1 MTQFNPELES
11 ARVDQGDRSV
21 PAPLSG
27 AGVAGQYLNL
37 DGDRVYRIANSHLM
51 PEFFMTLV
59 SSSDHWMFV
68 SSNGALTA
76 GRTNANSALFP
87 YYSAD
92 KIADM
97 RHCTGPITLMRVL
110 QGSDPAQIWQ
120 PFAQQW
126 VSDPQITRN
135 LYKNDF
141 GNKLWFEEI
150 NGTLGLAFRYRW
162 TFGDRFGIVR
172 SCEIRNLN
180 SESVQI
186 ELLDGLQNI
195 LPSGIDQFFQMRF
208 SNLADAYKKSELDPD
223 SELGIYYLSS
233 IPTDKAEPSE
243 GLRAT
248 TVFQRGLKETE
259 ILLSSR
265 QIPAFVKTGKVSGE
279 VDIRAHRGAYLAQTS
294 LSIEPDSVC
303 RWEMVASLGQ
313 DQTDVIN
320 RKHLITTAVD
330 LDQQIADDIEDCQS
344 NLLEILSCN
353 DGRQQGNDDLRVHRH
368 QSNVLF
374 NVMRG
379 GTPAFGYLVSR
390 SDFTKHVRHFNSAVY
405 DRNQKFLS
413 DLPEQL
419 RIDQLIQS
427 LSDQNEPDLLRIG
440 LEYLPFGF
448 SRRHGDPTRPWN
460 IFEIR
465 LKDDQGNPD
474 LNYQGNWRDIFQNWE
489 ALSISWPRFAPN
501 MVFRFLNASTADGY
515 NPYRVTKNGIEWEA
529 PDPEDPW
536 ANIGYWGDHQ
546 IVYLLML
553 LERTRN
559 YDPQQLDQ
567 WLDAEYC
574 TYSQVP
580 YRIRSYEEIRR
591 NPRES
596 IDFDFQLA
604 KHIENR
610 VDNFG
615 SDGKLLQNRD
625 GGVYRATMGEK
636 LLVPALAKM
645 TNFVPEGGIWLN
657 TQRPEWNDAN
667 NALAGYGLSMVT
679 VCYLRRYL
687 AFLSEWFASVSLP
700 QFLVSTD
707 ILSLMQQ
714 IQEVLKEQLPG
725 ETRFTDAQRMKIV
738 NGLSEAGCSYRK
750 TLYERGL
757 GGEKAYLRIDDCR
770 EWLKT
775 CLKHLDHTIEA
786 NRREDGLYH
795 SYNLIGFPDEHQ
807 CQVEHLFEMLEGQ
820 VAVLSSGQL
829 SAEASTDLLSA
840 LRQSKIYREDQN
852 SYLLYPDR
860 ALARFDEKNAPENQT
875 IDNSK
880 LAQALLADGDTSLIS
895 QDVHLQWHF
904 NGDFRNVDDLN
915 ACLSKLGGD
924 PRYSEWVEPERELFN
939 EAFEQTF
946 EHRYFTGR
954 SGTFFGY
961 EGLGSIYWHMVSKL
975 SLAAQECLLSAIS
988 HSASLETIEQ
998 LRNQYIE
1005 IREGTGLKKN
1015 PRHYGAFPTDPYSH
1029 TPQHAGAQ
1037 QPGMTGQVKE
1047 DVISRLSEIGLRI
1060 RHGIVSFDPALFD
1073 RAELLSS
1080 PNELNFFDVNMQLV
1094 TLPLD
1099 AGTFAFTVCQVPVIY
1114 RQGNDTLIHVHL
1126 QNGEVTTRSGK
1137 ALTPEE
1143 SRQLFDRSGEIKK
1156 IEIEFSLHDF
1166 QTI

>member
-1 MTQFNPELES
+1 MTQSNQELES
-11 ARVDQGDRSV
+11 TRTHQGDRSL
-21 PAPLSG
+21 PTPLSG
-27 AGVAGQYLNL
+27 NGVAGQYVNLN
-37 DGDRVYRIANSHLM
+37 GDRVYRIANSHLM

-59 SSSDHWMFV
+59 SSSDHWMFI

-97 RHCTGPITLMRVL
+97 RHCTGPLTLMRVSRTD
-110 QGSDPAQIWQ
+110 GAERTWQ
-120 PFAQQW
+120 PFAEQW
-126 VSDPQITRN
+126 VSDPEITRN

-150 NGTLGLAFRYRW
+150 HEALGLLFRYRW

-172 SCEIRNLN
+172 SCEIHNLN
-180 SESVQI
+180 SEPVKI

-195 LPSGIDQFFQMRF
+195 LPSGIDQFFQLRF

-223 SELGIYYLSS
+223 TGLGIYYLSS

-248 TVFQRGLKETE
+248 TVFQRGLENPE

-265 QIPAFVKTGKVSGE
+265 QIPTFVKTGKVSGE
-279 VDIRAHRGAYLAQTS
+279 VDVRAHRGAYLAQAS
-294 LSIEPDSVC
+294 VSIEAGSIC
-303 RWEMVASLGQ
+303 RWEMIASLSQ

-320 RKHLITTAVD
+320 RKHLLSTAGD
-330 LDQQIADDIEDCQS
+330 LDQQIADDVDECQEH
-344 NLLEILSCN
+344 LLQILSCN
-353 DGRQQGNDDLRVHRH
+353 DGRQQGEDDLRIHRH

-379 GTPAFGYLVSR
+379 GTPAFGYLINR
-390 SDFTKHVRHFNSAVY
+390 SDFTKHVRHFNAAVF
-405 DRNQKFLS
+405 DRNQKFLC

-419 RIDQLIQS
+419 RIDQLIQR

-465 LKDDQGNPD
+465 LRDEQGNPD

-515 NPYRVTKNGIEWEA
+515 NPYRITKNGIEWEA

-553 LERTRN
+553 IERTRN

-604 KHIENR
+604 KQIENR
-610 VDNFG
+610 VNKFG

-667 NALAGYGLSMVT
+667 NALAGFGLSMVT

-687 AFLSEWFASVSLP
+687 SFLSDWFSSVSIP

-707 ILSLMQQ
+707 ILALMQQ
-714 IQEVLKEQLPG
+714 IEAALNNHSPG
-725 ETRFTDAQRMKIV
+725 ENGFTDQQRMEIV
-738 NGLSEAGCSYRK
+738 KDLSQAGCSYRK

-775 CLKHLDHTIEA
+775 CLQHLDHTIQA

-795 SYNLIGFPDEHQ
+795 SYNLIGFPTEDQ

-820 VAVLSSGQL
+820 VAALSSGQL
-829 SAEASTDLLSA
+829 SAEASAELLSA

-860 ALARFDEKNAPENQT
+860 ALARFDEKNAPQNEA
-875 IDNSK
+875 IAESK
-880 LAQALLADGDTSLIS
+880 LAQVLLETGDTSLIRR
-895 QDVHLQWHF
+895 DVHGQWHF
-904 NGDFRNVDDLN
+904 NGDFRNAEDLN
-915 ACLSKLGGD
+915 ACLSKLAED
-924 PRYSEWVEPERELFN
+924 PRYREFVEGERTLFN

-988 HSASLETIEQ
+988 NSASLDTVEQ
-998 LRNQYIE
+998 LRNQYVE

-1060 RHGIVSFDPALFD
+1060 RNGIVSFDPALFD
-1073 RAELLSS
+1073 TSELLSNPS
-1080 PNELNFFDVNMQLV
+1080 QLKFFDVEMHPA

-1099 AGTFAFTVCQVPVIY
+1099 RGTFAFTVCQVPIIY
-1114 RQGNDTLIHVHL
+1114 RQGPETLIHVHSAD
-1126 QNGEVTTRSGK
+1126 GEITQRSGSS
-1137 ALTPEE
+1137 LTPEE
-1143 SRQLFDRSGEIKK
+1143 SRQLFDRSGKIKQ

>member
-1 MTQFNPELES
+1 MEPTRIEKG
-11 ARVDQGDRSV
+11 RRSV
-21 PAPLSG
+21 TRPITAP
-27 AGVAGQYLNL
+27 GVTGQYAQM
-37 DGDRVYRIANSHLM
+37 DGDRAYCISNSHLM

-59 SSSDHWMFV
+59 SSSDHWMFI
-68 SSNGALTA
+68 SSHGALTT

-97 RHCTGPITLMRVL
+97 RHCTGTLTVLRVRDKDGTEQL
-110 QGSDPAQIWQ
+110 WQ
-120 PFAQQW
+120 PFSPQW
-126 VSDPQITRN
+126 VNDPQLVRN

-150 NGTLGLAFRYRW
+150 NESLGLCFRYRW
-162 TFGDRFGIVR
+162 TFGDRFGMIR
-172 SCEIRNLN
+172 SCEIQNLTN
-180 SESVQI
+180 EPRTI

-195 LPSGIDQFFQMRF
+195 LPCGIDQFFQLRF
-208 SNLADAYKKSELDPD
+208 SNLADAYKKSELDPE
-223 SELGIYYLSS
+223 SGLGIYYLSS
-233 IPTDKAEPSE
+233 IPTDRAEPSE

-248 TVFQRGLKETE
+248 TVFQTGLPDAE

-265 QIPAFVKTGKVSGE
+265 QIPTFLLNGQVSEE
-279 VDIRAHRGAYLAQTS
+279 VDVRAHRGAYLAKS
-294 LSIEPDSVC
+294 CIEIDANQSF
-303 RWEMVASLGQ
+303 RWQMVASLNQ

-320 RKHLITTAVD
+320 RKHLIRTHQD
-330 LDQQIADDIEDCQS
+330 IDQEIQQDIDELQE
-344 NLLEILSCN
+344 NLLQILSCN
-353 DGRQQGNDDLRVHRH
+353 DGRQQGDDALRVHRH

-379 GTPAFGYLVSR
+379 GTPAFGYLVNR
-390 SDFTKHVRHFNSAVY
+390 SDFTKHVKHFNAAVY
-405 DRNQKFLS
+405 ERNQKYLAE
-413 DLPEQL
+413 LPDQL
-419 RIDQLIQS
+419 RIDQLLQR

-440 LEYLPFGF
+440 LEYLPLGF

-460 IFEIR
+460 LFEIR
-465 LKDDQGNPD
+465 LKDEQGNPD

-489 ALSISWPRFAPN
+489 ALSFSWPRFAQN

-515 NPYRVTKNGIEWEA
+515 NPYRVTKNGVEWEA
-529 PDPEDPW
+529 PDPDDPW

-580 YRIRSYEEIRR
+580 YRIRSYEEIRQ

-596 IDFDFQLA
+596 IDFDFDLA
-604 KHIENR
+604 KRIESR
-610 VDNFG
+610 VRDFG

-687 AFLSEWFASVSLP
+687 AFLNDWFASLTLP

-707 ILSLMQQ
+707 IVALMQQ
-714 IQEVLKEQLPG
+714 IEEVLKNHLPG
-725 ETRFTDAQRMKIV
+725 AQAMTDQQRMEMV
-738 NGLSEAGCSYRK
+738 EGLSLAGSVYRE

-757 GGEKAYLRIDDCR
+757 AGEKVYLRVADCR
-770 EWLKT
+770 DWFAT
-775 CLKHLDHTIEA
+775 CLQHLDHTIKA
-786 NRREDGLYH
+786 NRREDGLFH
-795 SYNLIGFPDEHQ
+795 SYNLVGFNDQHE
-807 CQVEHLFEMLEGQ
+807 CRVEHLFEMLEGQ

-829 SAEASTDLLSA
+829 TAAESANLLDA
-840 LRQSKIYREDQN
+840 LRQSKMYREDQN
-852 SYLLYPDR
+852 SYLLYPNR
-860 ALARFDEKNAPENQT
+860 ALPRFDEKNAPAGNVLEKSDLVAALT
-875 IDNSK
+875 
-880 LAQALLADGDTSLIS
+880 QAGDRSLVT
-895 QDVHLQWHF
+895 QDVHHQWHF
-904 NGDFRNVDDLN
+904 NGDFRNADDLTD
-915 ACLSKLGGD
+915 CLNKL
-924 PRYSEWVEPERELFN
+924 SEDVRFGELAKQDRTLIE

-946 EHRYFTGR
+946 GHRYFTGR

-975 SLAAQECLLSAIS
+975 SLAAQECLLNAIGESAN
-988 HSASLETIEQ
+988 LETIAQ

-1005 IREGTGLKKN
+1005 IREGTGIKKN

-1047 DVISRLSEIGLRI
+1047 DVIARLAEVGLRI
-1060 RHGIVSFDPALFD
+1060 RHGVVSFDPVLFESI
-1073 RAELLSS
+1073 ELLQS
-1080 PNELNFFDVNMQLV
+1080 PSQLQFFDVSMEQV
-1094 TLPLD
+1094 TLPLE
-1099 AGTFAFTVCQVPVIY
+1099 AGTFAFTVCQVPVVY
-1114 RQGNDTLIHVHL
+1114 RESQETFIHVHFSS
-1126 QNGEVTTRSGK
+1126 GEIVTRSGSS
-1137 ALTPEE
+1137 LTPHE
-1143 SRQLFDRSGEIKK
+1143 SRTLFDRNGEITQ
-1156 IEIEFSLHDF
+1156 INLEYSPRDF
-1166 QTI
+1166 QTF